1 MRSAREQGK
10 LPLSHPEEIMTRTL
24 WALLVFAALLLPA
37 LDAAA
42 QVERASL
49 TGTVKDSSD
58 AIVPGAT
65 VTARNVD
72 TNVPSQTLTDDQ
84 GTYVIAALI
93 PGTYTVEVQISGFQK
108 SAKQVVLDVGQR
120 ARLDFTLTVGAVESA
135 VTVEGST
142 PLLSTEEA
150 TLGTVISKV
159 EVATLPLSLRNWDD
173 LLGLAAGV
181 QGDRYTE
188 QAGSTAAGR
197 TGGVNVHGVR
207 SLQNN
212 FLLDGLDNN
221 SISENVQEL
230 TTQVSRPS
238 VDAIGEFKVV
248 TSPYSAEYGRSP
260 GAAISVTTKSGTNAF
275 HGTAYEFLRNDTFNA
290 NDFFSNRQHAAK
302 PDHKQ
307 NDFGGNLGGP
317 IIRSKA
323 FFFADVE
330 ATRLTQGVIRQT
342 VVPTAAQR
350 QGILSGTVRD
360 PLTGQP
366 FANST
371 IPADRIDPIARQL
384 MDLFPQPNASSANN
398 FFRTANTTDDSER
411 YLVRT
416 DLHFSNSDNLFARY
430 FQSDRN
436 RFIPGNFGGIADGT
450 STSAW
455 GRQVMD
461 TYTFAAGWNRT
472 LSTSMLNEL
481 RFGYNK
487 ANSSAVQDPFGQG
500 GIPLNGVPDD
510 PRIAGGLAGINFSTG
525 GYRLGSPDFLPK
537 YQFTQ
542 QYQFTDTLSWYRG
555 AHQLKIGADLMMPV
569 KNRFLDVPATRGSV
583 TFRPTFTGNVLGD
596 FLLGYVSDAQ
606 LSNVAEVQQRMSSYA
621 FFVQDDWK
629 PVDKLTVNAGL
640 RYDFMT
646 PAYEA
651 DNRMSNF
658 DGVSGIVQAKDG
670 SLFDRALVKPDRNNF
685 APRIGLTYA
694 ASSRWVLR
702 GGYGVFYNL
711 YDRIGSED
719 QLALNPPSLINNSLA
734 VASGATAPLF
744 LLRNG
749 FPSGFLDPAQLDLR
763 RVRIRAINPA
773 GTKTYFQ
780 QWSGGVQRQLS
791 RSFVVSAD
799 YVGTSG
805 SAIWTLR
812 NLNQPDPVTK
822 ALPYPTLGPIE
833 YADQDGSSRYNGLEL
848 SLERRYAGFYGFR
861 VAYTLSKA
869 TDNSGEHL
877 FSGGSPSFLQDARN
891 RDSWEGP
898 ADQDTRHRLAANW
911 ILAIPVGEGHR
922 YLSDGVAGKILGGF
936 TFSGIVTARGGRP
949 FTVTQSSNNV
959 GQLMTGLPNRI
970 GSGTGPETVDKW
982 FDVSAFQA
990 VPSGTFGNSGRNI
1003 LRGPGLVNVDAALQ
1017 RRFAVTE
1024 DTGIELR
1031 WEIFNVL
1038 NHTQLGLPEGNIS
1051 NAAAGTISRLAGD
1064 PRVMQFALR
1073 VLF

>member
-1 MRSAREQGK
+1 MK
-10 LPLSHPEEIMTRTL
+10 RTL
-24 WALLVFAALLLPA
+24 RGLLMLWAVVLITAAH
-37 LDAAA
+37 AAA
-42 QVERASL
+42 QVERASI
-49 TGTVKDSSD
+49 TGTIKDASE
-58 AIVPGAT
+58 ALVPGAT

-72 TNVPSQTLTDDQ
+72 TNVPSTTITDSQ

-93 PGTYTVEVQISGFQK
+93 PGTYTIDVEISGFQK
-108 SAKQVVLDVGQR
+108 SSRKVVLEVGQR
-120 ARLDFTLTVGAVESA
+120 ARLDFTLTVGALESA
-135 VTVEGST
+135 VTVEATS
-142 PLLSTEEA
+142 PLLSTEQA
-150 TLGTVISKV
+150 TLGTVISKT

-238 VDAIGEFKVV
+238 VDSIGEFKVV

-275 HGTAYEFLRNDTFNA
+275 HGTAYEFLRNDKFNA
-290 NDFFSNRQHAAK
+290 NDFFSNRQGAKK

-317 IIRSKA
+317 IIKSKA

-360 PLTGQP
+360 PVTGQP

-371 IPADRIDPIARQL
+371 IPADRIDPTARQL
-384 MDLFPQPNASSANN
+384 MDLFPQPNATSANN
-398 FFRTANTTDDSER
+398 YFRTANTTDDAER
-411 YLVRT
+411 YLVRS
-416 DLHFSNSDNLFARY
+416 DLHFTGADNMFARY
-430 FQSDRN
+430 FQSNRD

-472 LSTSMLNEL
+472 LGSNMLNEL

-487 ANSSAVQDPFGQG
+487 ATSSAVHDPFGQS
-500 GIPLNGVPDD
+500 GIPLKGVPND
-510 PRIAGGLAGINFSTG
+510 PRVAGGLAGINFSTG

-537 YQFTQ
+537 YQYTQ
-542 QYQFTDTLSWYRG
+542 QFQFTDTISWYRG
-555 AHQLKIGADLMMPV
+555 AHQLKAGADVMMPIM
-569 KNRFLDVPATRGSV
+569 NRFLDVPATRGSV

-606 LSNVAEVQQRMSSYA
+606 LSNVAEVQQRMSAYA
-621 FFVQDDWK
+621 FYLQDDWRPTSK
-629 PVDKLTVNAGL
+629 VTVNAGL

-651 DNRMSNF
+651 DNRMSNY
-658 DGVSGIVQAKDG
+658 DGAAGIVQAKDG
-670 SLFDRALVKPDRNNF
+670 SLFDRALVKPDRNNI
-685 APRIGLTYA
+685 APRLGLTYA
-694 ASSRWVLR
+694 PASRWIVR
-702 GGYGVFYNL
+702 GGWGVFYNL
-711 YDRIGSED
+711 FDRIGSEN

-744 LLRNG
+744 FLNSG
-749 FPSGFLDPAQLDLR
+749 FPGGFLDPAQLDLR
-763 RVRIRAINPA
+763 RVRIRAVNPK
-773 GTKTYFQ
+773 GTKTYFH
-780 QWSGGVQRQLS
+780 QWSAGLQRQLS
-791 RSFVVSAD
+791 STMVVSAD
-799 YVGTSG
+799 YVGTKG
-805 SAIWTLR
+805 SNIWTLR
-812 NLNQPDPVTK
+812 NLNQPNPVTK
-822 ALPYPTLGPIE
+822 LLPVPTLGPIE
-833 YADQDGSSRYNGLEL
+833 YADEDGSSRYDGLEL
-848 SLERRYAGFYGFR
+848 TLERRFAQYYGFR
-861 VAYTLSKA
+861 IAYTLSKA

-877 FSGGSPSFLQDARN
+877 FTGGSPSFLQDASN

-898 ADQDTRHRLAANW
+898 ADGDTRHRLAANW
-911 ILAIPVGEGHR
+911 ILAVPVGPGRR
-922 YLSDGVAGKILGGF
+922 YLADGVAGQILGGF

-959 GQLMTGLPNRI
+959 GQLMTGLPNRV
-970 GSGTGPETVDKW
+970 GGGTGPQTVDKW
-982 FDVSAFQA
+982 FDVTAFQA
-990 VPSGTFGNSGRNI
+990 VTSGTFGNSGRNI

-1017 RRFAVTE
+1017 RRLTVTANTAV
-1024 DTGIELR
+1024 ELR

-1038 NHTQLGLPEGNIS
+1038 NHTQFGLPESNIS

-1064 PRVMQFALR
+1064 PRVMQFAVR
-1073 VLF
+1073 VIF

>member
-1 MRSAREQGK
+1 MK
-10 LPLSHPEEIMTRTL
+10 RTL
-24 WALLVFAALLLPA
+24 QVLLTLSGLLLVNVPRV
-37 LDAAA
+37 AA
-42 QVERASL
+42 QVERASIN
-49 TGTVKDSSD
+49 GTVKDSSD
-58 AIVPGAT
+58 SVVPGAT

-72 TNVPSQTLTDDQ
+72 TNVPSQTLTDAQ
-84 GTYVIAALI
+84 GTYAITALI
-93 PGTYTVEVQISGFQK
+93 PGTYAIDVEISGFQK
-108 SAKQVVLDVGQR
+108 ASRKVLLAVGQR
-120 ARLDFTLTVGAVESA
+120 ARIDFTLSVGAVESA
-135 VTVEGST
+135 VTVEATS
-142 PLLSTEEA
+142 PLLSTEDA
-150 TLGTVISKV
+150 TLGTVISKT

-275 HGTAYEFLRNDTFNA
+275 HGTAYEFLRNDKFNA
-290 NDFFSNRQHAAK
+290 NDFYSNRQGAKK

-317 IIRSKA
+317 IVKSRA
-323 FFFADVE
+323 FFFGDVE
-330 ATRLTQGVIRQT
+330 ATRLRQGVIRQT
-342 VVPTAAQR
+342 IVPTAAQR
-350 QGILSGTVRD
+350 QGSLSGTVRD
-360 PLTGQP
+360 PLTAQP

-371 IPADRIDPIARQL
+371 IPADRIDPVARQL
-384 MDLFPQPNASSANN
+384 MDLFPLPNATSANN
-398 FFRTANTTDDSER
+398 YFRTANTTDNAER
-411 YLVRT
+411 YLARS
-416 DLHFSNSDNLFARY
+416 DLHFTGADNVFARY
-430 FQSDRN
+430 FQSNRD

-455 GRQVMD
+455 GRQVMN

-472 LSTSMLNEL
+472 LGSNMLNEL

-487 ANSSAVQDPFGQG
+487 ADSSAVHDPFGQA
-500 GIPLNGVPDD
+500 GIPLKGVPND
-510 PRIAGGLAGINFSTG
+510 PRVAGGLAGINFSTG

-537 YQFTQ
+537 YQYTQ
-542 QYQFTDTLSWYRG
+542 QYQFTDTLSWFRG
-555 AHQLKIGADLMMPV
+555 AHQMKVGADLMMPI

-606 LSNVAEVQQRMSSYA
+606 LSNVNEVQQRMYAYA
-621 FFVQDDWK
+621 FYVQDDWR
-629 PVDKLTVNAGL
+629 PTSKLTVNAGL

-651 DNRMSNF
+651 TNRMSNY
-658 DGVSGIVQAKDG
+658 DGASGIVQAKDG
-670 SLFDRALVKPDRNNF
+670 SLADRTLVNPDRNNI
-685 APRIGLTYA
+685 APRLGLTYA
-694 ASSRWVLR
+694 ATSRWIVR

-711 YDRIGSED
+711 FDRIGSEN

-734 VASGATAPLF
+734 VGSGATAPLF
-744 LLRNG
+744 MLANG
-749 FPSGFLDPAQLDLR
+749 FPAGFLDPAQLDLR
-763 RVRIRAINPA
+763 RVRIRAVNPA

-780 QWSGGVQRQLS
+780 QWSGGVQRQLTGTM
-791 RSFVVSAD
+791 VVSAD
-799 YVGTSG
+799 YVGTKG
-805 SAIWTLR
+805 SKIWTLR

-822 ALPYPTLGPIE
+822 LLPVPTLGPIE

-848 SLERRYAGFYGFR
+848 TLERRYAQYFGFR

-898 ADQDTRHRLAANW
+898 ADGDTRHRLAANW
-911 ILAIPVGEGHR
+911 ILGIPVGPGRR
-922 YLSDGVAGKILGGF
+922 YLSNGVAGQIFGGF

-949 FTVTQSSNNV
+949 FTVTQGSNNV

-970 GSGTGPETVDKW
+970 GSGVGPETADKW
-982 FDVSAFQA
+982 FDVTAFQS
-990 VPSGTFGNSGRNI
+990 VPSGTFGTSGRNI

-1017 RRFAVTE
+1017 RRFAVTAN
-1024 DTGIELR
+1024 TGVDLR

-1038 NHTQLGLPEGNIS
+1038 NHTQFGLPEGNIS
-1051 NAAAGTISRLAGD
+1051 NAAAGSIVRLAGD
-1064 PRVMQFALR
+1064 PRVMQFAIR